1 MHSSNIGTKMI
12 LDHCVYTYNKL
23 TSQNKNTYEAK
34 LNTVVSQMKTVNDNL
49 DEVRLKLEKTKEI
62 HRELKELYSMQYEEK
77 TQRITEKR
85 ILHQQQINAI
95 RRDIHNEECT
105 KKNLVNESSV
115 IIGKMKEI
123 MHIKNLVLANNIS

>member
-1 MHSSNIGTKMI
+1 MI